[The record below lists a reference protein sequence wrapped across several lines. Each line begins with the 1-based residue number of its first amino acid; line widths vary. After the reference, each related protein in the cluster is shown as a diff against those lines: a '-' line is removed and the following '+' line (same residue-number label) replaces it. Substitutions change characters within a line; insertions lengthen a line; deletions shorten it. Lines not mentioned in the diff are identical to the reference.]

1 MTVVPVATGILED
14 ENGRLLI
21 SLRPE
26 GKPWPGFWEFPG
38 GKVDPGETPEEALHR
53 ELWEEIGIRVLDA
66 EPFRTLDYTYPERT
80 VRLHFYRVRRWN
92 GAAHGKEGQQI
103 RWLYPWEIPALECLP
118 ANLRMTAAVLEES
131 LPHPPLCLIVD
142 PARVEPQAFAHAW
155 REALRAG
162 LQWVILRC
170 KSAVDEERAKL
181 LKSLCAE
188 SLAAGAQVWLN
199 HAEPLPD
206 WPHSGRHLTQS
217 QLEAG
222 LRPSE
227 PFGASCHNAGE
238 IHQAAQAG
246 ARYALLSPLFS
257 TRSHP
262 DTLPLGEKVFAEL
275 AETSAIP
282 LIALGGLTAE
292 RVPAAMAAGASG
304 VAILSGIIEASDP
317 FVTTSDFLRYWR
329 P

>member
-1 MTVVPVATGILED
+1 LFE
-14 ENGRLLI
+14 
-21 SLRPE
+21 
-26 GKPWPGFWEFPG
+26 
-38 GKVDPGETPEEALHR
+38 
-53 ELWEEIGIRVLDA
+53 
-66 EPFRTLDYTYPERT
+66 
-80 VRLHFYRVRRWN
+80 
-92 GAAHGKEGQQI
+92 
-103 RWLYPWEIPALECLP
+103 
-118 ANLRMTAAVLEES
+118 
-131 LPHPPLCLIVD
+131 
-142 PARVEPQAFAHAW
+142 
-155 REALRAG
+155 
-162 LQWVILRC
+162 
-170 KSAVDEERAKL
+170 
-181 LKSLCAE
+181 SLCAE
-188 SLAAGAQVWLN
+188 SLAAGTQVWLN

-222 LRPSE
+222 LRPAG
-227 PFGASCHNAGE
+227 PFGVSCHDAGG

-317 FVTTSDFLRYWR
+317 FNAVTNFLRYWR